1 MLVLKTTEGDNR
13 HSSLGQHFIDDHDTQ
28 THINALLSGAMQ
40 SASAVCVMMRHV
52 RTGLIGTVVVMWLA
66 GCSEYQPPAMSGT
79 GAGAEAESA
88 GASLSEAARSPET
101 TKDVDARL
109 RPVAAAV
116 AMSGTPQVGRVV
128 SGTYRWMADWPETDS
143 VHLWE
148 AAFGPTRIRVV
159 GRAREMMPSAGLRGV
174 RIRYCVKPV
183 TGQGGTRFAGHK
195 TCSAWTTVGDA
206 TSSDAAG

>member
-1 MLVLKTTEGDNR
+1 MALIVTRRWVSISLMTT
-13 HSSLGQHFIDDHDTQ
+13 
-28 THINALLSGAMQ
+28 THIDALLSGFMQ
-40 SASAVCVMMRHV
+40 SASAVRTVVRQV
-52 RTGLIGTVVVMWLA
+52 RTGLLGAVAVMWLA
-66 GCSEYQPPAMSGT
+66 GCSEYQPPTVSNPGP
-79 GAGAEAESA
+79 GAEAERA
-88 GASLSEAARSPET
+88 GASLSEAARSPVA

-148 AAFGPTRIRVV
+148 AASGPTRIRVV
-159 GRAREMMPSAGLRGV
+159 GRTREMMPSAGLRGV

-183 TGQGGTRFAGHK
+183 TGQGDMRLAGYK

-206 TSSDAAG
+206 RSLDAAG